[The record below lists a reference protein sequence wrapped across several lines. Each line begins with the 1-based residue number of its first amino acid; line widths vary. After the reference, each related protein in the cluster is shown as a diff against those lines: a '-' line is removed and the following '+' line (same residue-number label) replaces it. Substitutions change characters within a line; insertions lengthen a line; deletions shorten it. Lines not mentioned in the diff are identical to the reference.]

1 MEIQA
6 SNLASTISLSNLV
19 RATSGQGKV
28 RFPVNSHDLNYANF
42 KNIKIVPSTSTS
54 GVYSVSRLRALD
66 NLIEQ
71 LNKLRG
77 GEKFEIPESGE
88 LSQEALQSLITK
100 LSVEMHGKLESNSV
114 YKNPVKS
121 IGLLFNFLV

>member
-6 SNLASTISLSNLV
+6 SNLVSTISLSSLV
-19 RATSGQGKV
+19 RATTGQGKV
-28 RFPVNSHDLNYANF
+28 SFPVNSHDISYANF
-42 KNIKIVPSTSTS
+42 KNIKIVPSSSTS
-54 GVYSVSRLRALD
+54 GSYSVSRLRALD

-77 GEKFEIPESGE
+77 REKVETPESGE
-88 LSQEALQSLITK
+88 LNQETLKSLITK
-100 LSVEMHGKLESNSV
+100 LSMEMHGKLDSRSV

-121 IGLLFNFLV
+121 MGLLFNFLV

>member
-1 MEIQA
+1 TIP
-6 SNLASTISLSNLV
+6 STISLSNLV

-28 RFPVNSHDLNYANF
+28 SFPVNSSDIAYANF
-42 KNIKIVPSTSTS
+42 KNIKIVPSSSTS
-54 GVYSVSRLRALD
+54 GSYSVSRLQALD

-77 GEKFEIPESGE
+77 REKVETPESGE
-88 LSQEALQSLITK
+88 LNQETLKSLITK
-100 LSVEMHGKLESNSV
+100 LSVEMHSKLDSGSV

-121 IGLLFNFLV
+121 TGLLFNFLV

>member
-6 SNLASTISLSNLV
+6 SNFASTISLSNLV
-19 RATSGQGKV
+19 RATTGQGKV
-28 RFPVNSHDLNYANF
+28 SFPVNSRDISYANF
-42 KNIKIVPSTSTS
+42 KNIKIVPSSSTS
-54 GVYSVSRLRALD
+54 GSYSVSRLRALD

-77 GEKFEIPESGE
+77 REKVETPESGE
-88 LSQEALQSLITK
+88 LNQETLKFLITK
-100 LSVEMHGKLESNSV
+100 LSVEMHGKLDSGSV

-121 IGLLFNFLV
+121 TGLLFNFLV

>member
-6 SNLASTISLSNLV
+6 NNLVSTISISSLV

-28 RFPVNSHDLNYANF
+28 SFPVNSHDISYANF
-42 KNIKIVPSTSTS
+42 KNIKIVPSSSSS
-54 GVYSVSRLRALD
+54 GSYSVSRLRALD

-77 GEKFEIPESGE
+77 GEKFETPDSGN
-88 LSQEALQSLITK
+88 LSQETLKSLISK
-100 LSVEMHGKLESNSV
+100 LSEEIHSKLDSASV

-121 IGLLFNFLV
+121 SGLLFNILL